1 MKKHTKLAFFAMI
14 FMACGSNEP
23 QLQQQP
29 SLLFSDRKLQAL
41 IENKA
46 ISEASGL
53 AASFQVASP
62 QNKQVLWT
70 HNDSGSENKIFLLN
84 QDGKNLA
91 EFTIQGANNRD
102 WEDMAVCKH
111 QNTSY
116 IYVADIGD
124 NKRVFSSYTIYKF
137 KEPNLNNLAS
147 STNMVEE
154 VEKIN
159 FQYADGSRDA
169 ETLLVEPTSQD
180 IYIVSKRD
188 VKSRLY
194 VIRFPYSQ
202 TTMNVAQFLAEL
214 PFSGAVG
221 GSISPSGKEI
231 LIKNY
236 GKVFYWK
243 RANNENLETLLQTKP
258 LELPYTAEPQGE
270 ALAWKADET
279 GYFTLSEVGGNLPQS
294 LYFYQR
300 K

>member
-1 MKKHTKLAFFAMI
+1 MKRHTKLAFFAII

-23 QLQQQP
+23 QPQLQQQP
-29 SLLFSDRKLQAL
+29 NLLFSDRKLQAL

-53 AASFQVASP
+53 AASI
-62 QNKQVLWT
+62 QNKQILWT
-70 HNDSGSENKIFLLN
+70 HNDSGGENKIFSLN
-84 QDGKNLA
+84 QEGKDLA
-91 EFTIQGANNRD
+91 EFMIQGASNRD

-124 NKRVFSSYTIYKF
+124 NNKVFSSYTIYKF
-137 KEPNLNNLAS
+137 KEPNLNNIAS
-147 STNMVEE
+147 LTNTAVED
-154 VEKIN
+154 VEKIQ

-169 ETLLVEPTSQD
+169 ETLLVEGASQD

-188 VKSRLY
+188 AKSRLY

-202 TTMNVAQFLAEL
+202 TSTNTAQFIAEL

-221 GSISPSGKEI
+221 GSISPSGKEV

-243 RANNENLETLLQTKP
+243 KANNENLEILLQTKP
-258 LELPYTAEPQGE
+258 VELPYTAEPQGE
-270 ALAWKADET
+270 AIAWKADEM
-279 GYFTLSEVGGNLPQS
+279 GYFTLSEAAGNLPQS

>member
-1 MKKHTKLAFFAMI
+1 MKKHTKLAFFAII

-29 SLLFSDRKLQAL
+29 MPLFSDRMLQAL

-53 AASFQVASP
+53 AASFQAVNSK
-62 QNKQVLWT
+62 NMQVLWT

-84 QDGKNLA
+84 QDGKNLT
-91 EFTIQGANNRD
+91 EFTIKGASNRD
-102 WEDMAVCKH
+102 WEEMAVCKH

-124 NKRVFSSYTIYKF
+124 NNRAFSTYTIYKF
-137 KEPNLNNLAS
+137 KEPNLNNITTQ
-147 STNMVEE
+147 TNTIEE

-188 VKSRLY
+188 AKSRLY

-202 TTMNVAQFLAEL
+202 TTTNTAQFLAEL

-221 GSISPSGKEI
+221 GSISPSGKEV

-243 RANNENLETLLQTKP
+243 KANNENLETLLQTKP
-258 LELPYTAEPQGE
+258 IELPYTAEPQGE
-270 ALAWKADET
+270 AIAWKADET
-279 GYFTLSEVGGNLPQS
+279 GYFTLSEAAGTLPQS